1 MEREALKQQLSD
13 ERAAVL
19 DYLSHPF
26 TKQIL
31 EDGKQSEEAFLSLIV
46 DKPVQDIPS
55 LFAHFEAIGHLRGL
69 RQSKAILHGKL
80 EELETELEQLD
91 DNK

>member
-1 MEREALKQQLSD
+1 MEREALRQKLSD
-13 ERAAVL
+13 ERAAVVE
-19 DYLSHPF
+19 YLEHPF

-31 EDGKQSEEAFLSLIV
+31 EDVNTSEAGFISLIV

-69 RQSKAILHGKL
+69 RQSRGILHEKL
-80 EELETELEQLD
+80 EEIETELETLNED
-91 DNK
+91 